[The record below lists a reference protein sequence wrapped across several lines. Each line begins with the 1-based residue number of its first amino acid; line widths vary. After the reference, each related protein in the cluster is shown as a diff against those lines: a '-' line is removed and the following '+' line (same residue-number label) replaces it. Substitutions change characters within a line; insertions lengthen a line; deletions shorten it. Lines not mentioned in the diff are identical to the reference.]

1 LRELGIMLRKSG
13 ITASQCAVGFRLAS
27 IMKELGVNQ
36 DNFGHFISETY
47 NQCGEIGLQP
57 KHIAYNTKQ
66 ILDLAGSMPLSQIH
80 DYIQEKT
87 TEKRKLEE
95 DISKIAQEQLQ
106 AKATLEEALH
116 KKKSTLVQLEQFSDL
131 KVELDKL
138 HISVQDIPR
147 TVALFQ
153 GLRRNGYNVDTLALL
168 VSNWEASG
176 AMQAELEKRIAD
188 LTAAERDLRDRWER
202 LTFLN
207 QQKESLFKE
216 LQDMGC
222 GLKELKVLSGII
234 HEVAAERGIPENMAV
249 QMFLQD
255 IEKNYD
261 NKLGYESMLGRL
273 RSEIANMNKELNTT
287 RSALALNKGVAIAAT
302 GLLSTGFSDQQIL
315 NLAWALQSDINNK
328 ECLEADLNKY
338 RSLKKAIE
346 GLNQELRNLEGQ
358 IKPSEVI
365 RMPKEELHDVK
376 IMQES
381 ATLAPLIKATRG
393 EKVEVGRLKHA
404 FIGAMD
410 IAISRIGPDN
420 EASDAFKRAKDM
432 VNNLLLDP
440 LE

>member
-1 LRELGIMLRKSG
+1 M
-13 ITASQCAVGFRLAS
+13 
-27 IMKELGVNQ
+27 
-36 DNFGHFISETY
+36 
-47 NQCGEIGLQP
+47 
-57 KHIAYNTKQ
+57 
-66 ILDLAGSMPLSQIH
+66 
-80 DYIQEKT
+80 
-87 TEKRKLEE
+87 
-95 DISKIAQEQLQ
+95 
-106 AKATLEEALH
+106 
-116 KKKSTLVQLEQFSDL
+116 

-147 TVALFQ
+147 TVALIQ

-188 LTAAERDLRDRWER
+188 LTAAERDLRDRWDR

-234 HEVAAERGIPENMAV
+234 HEVAAERGILENMAV
-249 QMFLQD
+249 QMFFQD

-261 NKLGYESMLGRL
+261 NKLGYESTLGRL

-287 RSALALNKGVAIAAT
+287 RSALALNKGVAIAVT

-358 IKPSEVI
+358 IKPVESEVI

-376 IMQES
+376 IMQE
-381 ATLAPLIKATRG
+381 
-393 EKVEVGRLKHA
+393 
-404 FIGAMD
+404 
-410 IAISRIGPDN
+410 
-420 EASDAFKRAKDM
+420 
-432 VNNLLLDP
+432 
-440 LE
+440 

>member
-1 LRELGIMLRKSG
+1 
-13 ITASQCAVGFRLAS
+13 
-27 IMKELGVNQ
+27 
-36 DNFGHFISETY
+36 
-47 NQCGEIGLQP
+47 
-57 KHIAYNTKQ
+57 
-66 ILDLAGSMPLSQIH
+66 
-80 DYIQEKT
+80 
-87 TEKRKLEE
+87 
-95 DISKIAQEQLQ
+95 
-106 AKATLEEALH
+106 
-116 KKKSTLVQLEQFSDL
+116 
-131 KVELDKL
+131 
-138 HISVQDIPR
+138 
-147 TVALFQ
+147 
-153 GLRRNGYNVDTLALL
+153 
-168 VSNWEASG
+168 
-176 AMQAELEKRIAD
+176 MQAELEKRIAD

-249 QMFLQD
+249 QIFLQD

-365 RMPKEELHDVK
+365 RMPEEELHDVK

-381 ATLAPLIKATRG
+381 ATLAPLIKAARG